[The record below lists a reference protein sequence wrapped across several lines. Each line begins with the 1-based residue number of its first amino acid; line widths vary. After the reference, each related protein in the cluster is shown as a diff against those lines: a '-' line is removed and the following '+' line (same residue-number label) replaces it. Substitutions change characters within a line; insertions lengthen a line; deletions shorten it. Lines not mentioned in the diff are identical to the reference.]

1 VEAQK
6 AGVRQGAFRAEAG
19 AWGDA
24 SVLDAL
30 TALLHSEDAGHA
42 SGNELVRVENLLLM
56 YGGGAE
62 PLLQD
67 AVLRLEKGHV
77 YGVVGRNGC
86 GKTTLMKMLH
96 SKSIAAVPKH
106 LRFAMVSDQKS
117 LKGADVLNSLQYC
130 MQETGSPEEICVEA
144 LMENGFDEEMYSKR
158 VNDLSGGWKMRLLL
172 TNAMMFET
180 DVLLLDEPTNHLDVQ
195 AIAWLERY
203 VQSVQTKREQTIM
216 VISHEPK
223 FLNAVCTDIMKYS
236 ADRKLEYYEGNFEAF
251 LQKNPEAFTAAN
263 MEEALGVAA
272 APDAGKFTPAKR
284 ISSTG
289 KVASMASM
297 ASTNK
302 SDEPMDSEEGD
313 AEESVD
319 SGEVLDGPKTKVK
332 LSFPAPGKLTGVLSA
347 TKPVMEMSN
356 VWFGYNWEPGMPYT
370 LKGVSGKLTLS
381 SRVAL
386 VGRNGAGKSTFMN
399 LLCGE
404 LSPNPDPDGKEGTV
418 FQHHNLRLAYVNQ
431 QHVTHLGHFIQSTPI
446 TYLQYRYRFGD
457 YDELYQKRLETPQS
471 DEEAKMR
478 KDLAQKHG
486 KYGKQVAKCIGRQ
499 IRGKEPYY
507 EVEWEDLP
515 DPKQNT
521 YEPLS
526 KLKRMGAEG
535 MAKAYDCRAAAQGGT
550 TRPTTRREVCK
561 HLALFG
567 IDEDMACNR
576 PIAGLSAGQK
586 SKLTLAAAMWTKPH
600 LIALDEPTNYI
611 DQETLDALT
620 KAIQLFK
627 GGVVVISHCEDF
639 VRKIS
644 KEIWHVA
651 DGQCTVEKIA

>member
-1 VEAQK
+1 
-6 AGVRQGAFRAEAG
+6 
-19 AWGDA
+19 
-24 SVLDAL
+24 
-30 TALLHSEDAGHA
+30 
-42 SGNELVRVENLLLM
+42 
-56 YGGGAE
+56 
-62 PLLQD
+62 
-67 AVLRLEKGHV
+67 
-77 YGVVGRNGC
+77 
-86 GKTTLMKMLH
+86 
-96 SKSIAAVPKH
+96 
-106 LRFAMVSDQKS
+106 
-117 LKGADVLNSLQYC
+117 
-130 MQETGSPEEICVEA
+130 
-144 LMENGFDEEMYSKR
+144 
-158 VNDLSGGWKMRLLL
+158 
-172 TNAMMFET
+172 
-180 DVLLLDEPTNHLDVQ
+180 
-195 AIAWLERY
+195 
-203 VQSVQTKREQTIM
+203 
-216 VISHEPK
+216 
-223 FLNAVCTDIMKYS
+223 
-236 ADRKLEYYEGNFEAF
+236 
-251 LQKNPEAFTAAN
+251 
-263 MEEALGVAA
+263 
-272 APDAGKFTPAKR
+272 
-284 ISSTG
+284 
-289 KVASMASM
+289 
-297 ASTNK
+297 
-302 SDEPMDSEEGD
+302 
-313 AEESVD
+313 
-319 SGEVLDGPKTKVK
+319 
-332 LSFPAPGKLTGVLSA
+332 
-347 TKPVMEMSN
+347 
-356 VWFGYNWEPGMPYT
+356 
-370 LKGVSGKLTLS
+370 VSGKLTLS

-431 QHVTHLGHFIQSTPI
+431 QHVTHLGHFMQSTPF

-457 YDELYQKRLETPQS
+457 YDELYQKRLENPQS
-471 DEEAKMR
+471 DDEAKMR
-478 KDLAQKHG
+478 KELASKHG

-499 IRGKEPYY
+499 IRGKEPFY

-550 TRPTTRREVCK
+550 PRPTTRREVCK

-586 SKLTLAAAMWTKPH
+586 SKLTLASAMWTKPH

-627 GGVVVISHCEDF
+627 GGVVVISHSEDF

-651 DGQCTVEKIA
+651 DGQCTIEKLDGK